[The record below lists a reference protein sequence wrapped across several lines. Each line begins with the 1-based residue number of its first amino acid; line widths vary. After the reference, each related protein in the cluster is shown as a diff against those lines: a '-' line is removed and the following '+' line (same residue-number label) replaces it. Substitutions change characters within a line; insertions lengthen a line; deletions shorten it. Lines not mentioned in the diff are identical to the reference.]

1 MIKDCKLG
9 DDVKIPYPDLINL
22 YGCEIGANT
31 FIGPFVEIQKGV
43 KIGTD
48 CKIESHTFIC
58 EGVEIGN
65 RVFVG
70 HGVMFINDRSPEVY
84 DETWE
89 PEVTFVK
96 DNASIGSNATIF
108 PVSIGR
114 SSFIGAGAVVVKDVG
129 DFEKVVGNPAKVV
142 L

>member
-9 DDVKIPYPDLINL
+9 DNVKIPYSDLVNL
-22 YGCEIGANT
+22 YGCEIGDNT
-31 FIGPFVEIQKGV
+31 FVGPFVEIQKGV
-43 KIGTD
+43 KIGVD

-65 RVFVG
+65 KVFVG
-70 HGVMFINDRSPEVY
+70 HGVMFINDRYPKVF
-84 DETWE
+84 DEDWKVE
-89 PEVTFVK
+89 RTFVK
-96 DNASIGSNATIF
+96 DNASIGSNVTVF

-114 SSFIGAGAVVVKDVG
+114 SSLIGAGSVVTKDVG
-129 DFEKVVGNPAKVV
+129 DFERVVGNPAKVI